1 MRETST
7 LYRTLR
13 AATGSLYE
21 VNVVRGQ
28 TVYGMSQITSLT
40 IHQSLLGDKPGPAVG
55 GVVSARCAVT
65 LQESSANWPR
75 MASFEAPVCP
85 NPTDACH

>member
-7 LYRTLR
+7 TYRTLR

-21 VNVVRGQ
+21 VNIVRGQ
-28 TVYGMSQITSLT
+28 TVYGMNQITSLG
-40 IHQSLLGDKPGPAVG
+40 IHQNLLGDKPGPAVG

-65 LQESSANWPR
+65 LRESSARTAANAS
-75 MASFEAPVCP
+75 MAARSMT
-85 NPTDACH
+85 PTL